1 MQEINFHR
9 AVGFHVLER
18 QQERGRAPAEAALGM
33 EPIIPAGDAL
43 DAAVQEIRRA
53 EPTFGF
59 RRVIGVLKDKRP
71 DWQVSE
77 KRVRKCFERTAA
89 TSLAAE
95 PDGCLLYTSPSP
107 RDLSTSRMPSSA

>member
-1 MQEINFHR
+1 MSFLGENGGTTRVREMFLR
-9 AVGFHVLER
+9 AVSTCW
-18 QQERGRAPAEAALGM
+18 RGTLGM

-95 PDGCLLYTSPSP
+95 PDGSDRLTHIFKGAPARWRHACV
-107 RDLSTSRMPSSA
+107 

>member
-1 MQEINFHR
+1 
-9 AVGFHVLER
+9 
-18 QQERGRAPAEAALGM
+18 M

-95 PDGCLLYTSPSP
+95 PDGSDRLTHIFKGAPARWRHACV
-107 RDLSTSRMPSSA
+107 